1 MTRRQQS
8 SNAATVPRPTSE
20 RPEARRVGL
29 AVRELR
35 RAASSQQFRQRVY
48 GSDSAALDP
57 GQHDALDTVVSLGQP
72 RMNELATKLRVDRS
86 TATRTIERL
95 ENQGL
100 VQRRTDPTDGRYVV
114 VVATARGIRRQQQ
127 LMERGA
133 PAIEQLFSA
142 FDSEQLAV
150 LGDLLDRLV
159 TGFDDLI
166 ASNDE

>member
-8 SNAATVPRPTSE
+8 ANTATVPRPAGE

-48 GSDSAALDP
+48 GADSVALDP

-95 ENQGL
+95 EKQGL

-114 VVATARGIRRQQQ
+114 VIATARGIRRQLQ
-127 LMERGA
+127 LLERGG
-133 PAIEQLFSA
+133 PGIEQLFSA
-142 FDSEQLAV
+142 FDNKELAI

-159 TGFDDLI
+159 TGFDNLI
-166 ASNDE
+166 IE